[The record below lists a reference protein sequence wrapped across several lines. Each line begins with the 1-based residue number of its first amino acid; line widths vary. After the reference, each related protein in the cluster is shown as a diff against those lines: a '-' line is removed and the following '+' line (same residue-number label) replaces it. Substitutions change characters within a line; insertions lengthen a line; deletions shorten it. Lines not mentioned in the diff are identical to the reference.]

1 MLRKFAHDDPDG
13 WDTYLPYL
21 LFAYKEVP
29 QSSTGFSPFELIYSH
44 VVRGPLDI
52 LRDGLDGSEG
62 QEQNLIQY
70 VLEMREKLNN
80 MVDVTQEH
88 LSGTV
93 QTKRVV

>member
-21 LFAYKEVP
+21 LFAYREVP

-52 LRDGLDGSEG
+52 LDEM
-62 QEQNLIQY
+62 
-70 VLEMREKLNN
+70 VLMDQKVR
-80 MVDVTQEH
+80 
-88 LSGTV
+88 S
-93 QTKRVV
+93 RI